1 MVFGPAVDSKQEL
14 QRLRNVKYS
23 VLIFKKSSSFDPY
36 LTDFITQ
43 LQFYTSAI
51 TSLSLSG
58 IRNTILHLV
67 TVCCCNNN
75 SISSPMRL
83 ENTKIHFPDQCQF
96 LCSFSLVPWQG
107 PPSAQPPGMF
117 SVRKI
122 SSATFSLTHE
132 QFETVKLV
140 IYMIRIPMQDLMV
153 D

>member
-58 IRNTILHLV
+58 IL
-67 TVCCCNNN
+67 
-75 SISSPMRL
+75 
-83 ENTKIHFPDQCQF
+83 KKYYF
-96 LCSFSLVPWQG
+96 
-107 PPSAQPPGMF
+107 
-117 SVRKI
+117 
-122 SSATFSLTHE
+122 TFGNCMLL
-132 QFETVKLV
+132 Q
-140 IYMIRIPMQDLMV
+140 
-153 D
+153 